1 MVIRLWNEANHT
13 LYSDIFAVPEG
24 KAAILMAA
32 GLEGNK
38 VKATDT
44 EISVPQTF
52 CIHRLVLKSDT
63 IVKCNTFCNWVVEST
78 PAEIETDQVISICNN
93 CWTLTDERNF
103 AIIGV
108 PGLYRASLNDAT
120 LVGVA
125 QLYAELVALDSI
137 HSGTANLFF

>member
-1 MVIRLWNEANHT
+1 MVIRLWPDNNRT
-13 LYSDIFAVPEG
+13 MLSDIFTVPEG

-38 VKATDT
+38 VKVSDT
-44 EISVPQTF
+44 EISVLQTF
-52 CIHRLVLKSDT
+52 CIHRLILKSDT
-63 IVKCNTFCNWVVEST
+63 IVRCNAFCNWVVEST
-78 PAEIETDQVISICNN
+78 PAEIEAEEVVTICNE
-93 CWTLTDERNF
+93 CWTLTDERNL